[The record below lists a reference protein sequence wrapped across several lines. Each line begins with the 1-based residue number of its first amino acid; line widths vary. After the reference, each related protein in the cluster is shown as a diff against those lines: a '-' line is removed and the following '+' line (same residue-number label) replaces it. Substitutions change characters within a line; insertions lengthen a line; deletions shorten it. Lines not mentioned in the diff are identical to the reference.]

1 MKFGR
6 SFTKGLVLPLLLIG
20 SALNCTNATLK
31 TPPSVTMKSKKHHG
45 PPPHAPAHGYRA
57 RTSDGIEIVY
67 DSKLGVYVVFGI
79 SSHYYSDGIYYRVN
93 GDQWESSG
101 KFHGSWK
108 AVAVYEVPY
117 GLRYGLSQRKGKWKS
132 KRIVGKQ

>member
-6 SFTKGLVLPLLLIG
+6 NSVKGFVLPLLLIG

-31 TPPSVTMKSKKHHG
+31 TPPNVTLKSKKGHG

-57 RTSDGIEIVY
+57 RTGDGIEIVY

-93 GDQWESSG
+93 GDQWEATSR
-101 KFHGSWK
+101 FHGSWK
-108 AVAVYEVPY
+108 VVAGYKVPF
-117 GLRYGLSQRKGKWKS
+117 GLRYGLNQRKGKWKT
-132 KRIVGKQ
+132 KRIVGK